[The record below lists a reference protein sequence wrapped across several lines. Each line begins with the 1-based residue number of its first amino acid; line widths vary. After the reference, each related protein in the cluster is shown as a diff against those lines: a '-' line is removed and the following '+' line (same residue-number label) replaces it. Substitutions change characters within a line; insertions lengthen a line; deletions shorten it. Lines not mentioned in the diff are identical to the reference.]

1 MSMSNNQVLIDEIN
15 KSVTEKNQK
24 SFVFIVFCLFRIK
37 QEFVWPRWPYDM
49 RPSARAEKY
58 MCVIVIR

>member
-1 MSMSNNQVLIDEIN
+1 MGSAPRDKLWIRPCPIEGVSLEFCNGRCPQQLEQE
-15 KSVTEKNQK
+15 SV
-24 SFVFIVFCLFRIK
+24 R
-37 QEFVWPRWPYDM
+37 PRPYDM